1 MLPALAAPSVCTP
14 SPLRYGYGPRR
25 FLTTVT
31 QAGRVMRYD
40 YDSSGRVKQVTDP
53 LGLGSNVLG
62 ESIWQLSIGRGF
74 GAGGS
79 FRQYRTDTQSIWAR
93 RWSRF
98 PQGCLMLTPPFPG

>member
-53 LGLGSNVLG
+53 LGLEATFSA
-62 ESIWQLSIGRGF
+62 SRS
-74 GAGGS
+74 GS
-79 FRQYRTDTQSIWAR
+79 FRSGADSAQAGAFASIAR
-93 RWSRF
+93 IHSRF
-98 PQGCLMLTPPFPG
+98 GRAVGRDFLRVV